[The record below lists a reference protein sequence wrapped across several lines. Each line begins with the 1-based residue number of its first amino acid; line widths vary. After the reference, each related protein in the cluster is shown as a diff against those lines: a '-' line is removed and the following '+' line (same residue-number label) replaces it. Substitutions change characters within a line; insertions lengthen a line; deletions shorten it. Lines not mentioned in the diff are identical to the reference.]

1 LGVKV
6 VPEVTPLALKP
17 APETVTLEMLTFE
30 FPVFVKVTLEE
41 PLPPTFTL
49 PKLRLV
55 GFTPSRKVA
64 AAPVPLR
71 AIVSGE
77 PGALLV
83 METPPLALPV
93 TEGANCPLKVV
104 FCPAASVS
112 GTDKPVMLK
121 PVPEALAAEI
131 VTLAVPEL
139 LNVKVC
145 APLLPTS
152 TLPKLKLEGL
162 AVSAPCTPVPLKTI
176 VAGEFVALLATLTLP
191 VTLPA
196 EAGAKVTLRVT
207 V

>member
-1 LGVKV
+1 
-6 VPEVTPLALKP
+6 
-17 APETVTLEMLTFE
+17 M
-30 FPVFVKVTLEE
+30 
-41 PLPPTFTL
+41 
-49 PKLRLV
+49 
-55 GFTPSRKVA
+55 
-64 AAPVPLR
+64 
-71 AIVSGE
+71 
-77 PGALLV
+77 LV
-83 METPPLALPV
+83 METLPVALPV
-93 TEGANCPLKVV
+93 AEGANCPLNVV

-121 PVPEALAAEI
+121 PVPKTLAAEM

-145 APLLPTS
+145 VPLLPTS

-162 AVSAPCTPVPLKTI
+162 AVSVPCTPVPLKAI

-196 EAGAKVTLRVT
+196 AAGAKATLRVT

>member
-17 APETVTLEMLTFE
+17 APETVTLEMLTLE

-83 METPPLALPV
+83 METLPVALPV
-93 TEGANCPLKVV
+93 AEGANCPLKVV
-104 FCPAASVS
+104 LCPAASVS

-152 TLPKLKLEGL
+152 IFPKLKLEGL
-162 AVSAPCTPVPLKTI
+162 AVSVPCTPVPLKVI

-191 VTLPA
+191 VTLPV
-196 EAGAKVTLRVT
+196 EAGAKATLRVT